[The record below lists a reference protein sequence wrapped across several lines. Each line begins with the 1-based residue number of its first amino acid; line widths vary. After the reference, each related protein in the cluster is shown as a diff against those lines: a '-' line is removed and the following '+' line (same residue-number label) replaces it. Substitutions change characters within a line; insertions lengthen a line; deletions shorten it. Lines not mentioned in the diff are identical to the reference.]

1 MQKDYPDLASIL
13 HEIMKEAISK
23 GICQNEKI
31 TWFNSKCMQEKG
43 CACPTRENS
52 AASV

>member
-31 TWFNSKCMQEKG
+31 TWFNSKCMQERICMSNEGKLS
-43 CACPTRENS
+43 C
-52 AASV
+52 